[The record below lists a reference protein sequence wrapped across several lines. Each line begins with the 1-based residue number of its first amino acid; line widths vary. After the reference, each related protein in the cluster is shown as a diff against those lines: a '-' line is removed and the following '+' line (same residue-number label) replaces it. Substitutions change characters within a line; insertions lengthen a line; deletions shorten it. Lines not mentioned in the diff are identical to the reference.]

1 MISSLEIAK
10 RIKAVDPTFR
20 EPTKE
25 QIPIIEAP
33 LAPAVVIAGAGSGKT
48 ETMSQR
54 VLYLVANSIITPD
67 QLLGLTFT
75 RKSAGELAKRIR
87 KRLRQLK
94 AAGLLPTQ
102 VDESDLTVSTY
113 HSYAGRVLADHAIR
127 IGIDAASD
135 PIGEAAAWQIAYEEV
150 QRFAGGDLQINGSP
164 KSVVEEVM
172 ELSTQLAENNKTAAD
187 IEEFSYKLL
196 DQLTQLTEK
205 ATIPV
210 TEFISE
216 IEQRLAILPIVD
228 AFDNRRKENG
238 LLTFNDHMSMAA
250 QLVAE
255 SKLNHNDDI
264 GVLERSKYKVVLLD
278 EYQDTSFNQ
287 INFLSNLFGNNHPV
301 TAVGDPNQA
310 IYGWRSASSET
321 LDTFSKSFN
330 SDATRF
336 SLLTTWRNDQAILGL
351 ANVMIDQIALDNA
364 NLAPIAGLTPSTT
377 APAKSAIAKLAA
389 RADAQNG
396 EVICG
401 IYETQMQEA
410 QAIAEYFA
418 KYWHD
423 PARINLPED
432 KRSTFAV
439 LVRARSQ
446 IDAIQSA
453 LRDKDIPTDVLGVG
467 GLVHIPEVAD
477 VIALLR
483 TLTMPDSGSALMRL
497 LTGPHL
503 CLGARDL
510 MALGAFTRKFAKE
523 NDHSRGK
530 QLEDALTNNQSQ
542 IATADEFASGSII
555 ESLELLIT
563 LTPKELKHYTATP
576 EFSEVALSRLRKFA
590 IDLRQLRRSLSG
602 SITDA
607 LIAAEHFLSLD
618 TEVLVRSGWQ
628 TGRKDLDRFL
638 DEAARFQKNG
648 GSLIA
653 FLQWLKIAEDAEG
666 GLKPAEVDVRSDA
679 VQILT
684 IHSAKGAEWDYV
696 AVPGL
701 ADRNFP
707 NTGRKSDS
715 WIKNAGSIPVSMR
728 GDSLQLPSI
737 NFANFST
744 NKNLKDGLESFN
756 DQWKARKEV
765 EEMRLA
771 YVAFTRAKHGLFCST
786 SHFRNG
792 ENAVAPSK
800 LYLICAQHLPS
811 IAGGVVLADT
821 PIPEGRNP
829 LKENPITGN
838 WPDPTSKYQLIS
850 ERVKESAKFV
860 ASSKAF
866 TLAELTALQKL
877 GENAAAAA
885 GDQFIETDS
894 VGANQIDKSV
904 VLSDLHAIINELKNK
919 SDITNVFLPTRLSV
933 STLLYLKQDPNEL
946 ALRLRRPMPNHTDK
960 YARRGTQFHLWLE
973 NQFKHASLISMDEI
987 FNNSANDDQAELD
1000 APLQDLQQAWL
1011 QSDWARKQPIGVE
1024 VGFETVIAGTVVR
1037 GRIDAVY
1044 ELAPGKFEV
1053 VDWKTGKVKSGDDLS
1068 VAALQLAM
1076 YRMAFA
1082 KLNNIDVANVSAAF
1096 HYVAQNETVRPAD
1109 IMSEAALTEI
1119 ISAIPQLQ

>member
-1 MISSLEIAK
+1 VISASEIAK
-10 RIKAVDPTFR
+10 RIKAVDETYR
-20 EPTKE
+20 EPTEE

-75 RKSAGELAKRIR
+75 RKSAGDLAKRIR

-94 AAGLLPTQ
+94 AAGLLPAN
-102 VDESDLTVSTY
+102 VDESELTVSTY

-127 IGIDAASD
+127 IGIDAAAD

-150 QRFAGGDLQINGSP
+150 QRFAGNELQINGSP

-172 ELSTQLAENNKTAAD
+172 DLSTQLAENNKSASDVAD
-187 IEEFSYKLL
+187 FTYKLL
-196 DQLTQLTEK
+196 DQLAQLTEK
-205 ATIPV
+205 QTNPV
-210 TEFISE
+210 KEFIEE
-216 IEQRLAILPIVD
+216 IHQRLAILPIVE
-228 AFDNRRKENG
+228 AFDNRRKEQG

-250 QLVAE
+250 HLVAQ
-255 SKLNHNDDI
+255 SKAQHNDDI
-264 GVLERSKYKVVLLD
+264 GEIERGKYKVVLLD

-287 INFLSNLFGNNHPV
+287 INFLANLFGNNHPV

-330 SDATRF
+330 SDATRYT
-336 SLLTTWRNDQAILGL
+336 LLTTWRNDQAILEI
-351 ANVMIDQIALDNA
+351 ANVIIDQIATDNA
-364 NLAPIAGLTPSTT
+364 NL
-377 APAKSAIAKLAA
+377 SAIPGVPKEQRPIAKLSP
-389 RADAQNG
+389 RRDAKTG

-401 IYETQMQEA
+401 IYETQLQEA
-410 QAIAEYFA
+410 NAIADYFA
-418 KYWHD
+418 KYWFD
-423 PARINLPED
+423 SVRESLPES

-446 IDAIQSA
+446 IDAIHSA
-453 LRDKDIPTDVLGVG
+453 FQERNIPTDVVGVG

-477 VIALLR
+477 IIALLR
-483 TLTMPDSGSALMRL
+483 TLTMPDSGTALMRL

-503 CLGARDL
+503 SLGPRDL
-510 MALGAFTRKFAKE
+510 MALGAFTRKYAAE
-523 NDHSRGK
+523 NDHTRGK
-530 QLEDALTNNQSQ
+530 QLEEALTSSQ
-542 IATADEFASGSII
+542 TQLATADEFASGSII

-563 LTPKELKHYTATP
+563 LSPKELKHYTAMP

-590 IDLRQLRRSLSG
+590 IDLRQLRRNLSG

-628 TGRKDLDRFL
+628 NGRKDLDRFL

-648 GSLIA
+648 GTLIG

-684 IHSAKGAEWDYV
+684 VHSAKGAEWDYV

-701 ADRNFP
+701 AEKNFP
-707 NTGRKSDS
+707 NVGRKSDS

-728 GDSLQLPSI
+728 GDYAQLPSI
-737 NFANFST
+737 NFDNFST
-744 NKNLKDGLESFN
+744 NKNLKNGLEKF
-756 DQWKARKEV
+756 DDEWKARKAV

-771 YVAFTRAKHGLFCST
+771 YVAFTRAKKGLFCST
-786 SHFRNG
+786 SHFRSG
-792 ENAVAPSK
+792 DNAVAPSR
-800 LYLICAQHLPS
+800 LFQLCAIHLPA
-811 IAGGVVLADT
+811 IAGTTVLTDT
-821 PIPEGRNP
+821 HTPDGKNP

-838 WPDPTSKYQLIS
+838 WPDQSSRFETKAI
-850 ERVKESAKFV
+850 RIRESAKLVEQAQPFTIEDLR
-860 ASSKAF
+860 AF
-866 TLAELTALQKL
+866 SNDHEVIGDLT
-877 GENAAAAA
+877 
-885 GDQFIETDS
+885 
-894 VGANQIDKSV
+894 
-904 VLSDLHAIINELKNK
+904 AIINEIKGK
-919 SDITNVFLPTRLSV
+919 SDITKVFLPTRLSV
-933 STLLYLKQDPNEL
+933 STLLYLKQDPMQL
-946 ALRLRRPMPNHTDK
+946 ALRLRRPMPNHIDK
-960 YARRGTQFHLWLE
+960 YARRGTEFHLWLE
-973 NQFKHASLISMDEI
+973 DYFKHTSLISMDDI
-987 FNNSANDDQAELD
+987 FNESNSVKSVGDQSTEFQE
-1000 APLQDLQQAWL
+1000 APLKELQQAWL
-1011 QSDWARKQPIGVE
+1011 ATQWAEKLPIDVE
-1024 VGFETVIAGTVVR
+1024 LGFETVIADTVIR

-1044 ELAPGKFEV
+1044 ESTPGKFEV
-1053 VDWKTGKVKSGDDLS
+1053 VDWKTGKVKSGDDLAI
-1068 VAALQLAM
+1068 AAVQLAM
-1076 YRMAFA
+1076 YRLAFA
-1082 KLNNIDVANVSAAF
+1082 KLKNIDVSSVSAAF

-1109 IMSEAALTEI
+1109 LMSESQLI
-1119 ISAIPQLQ
+1119 KLIKDIPVVE

>member
-1 MISSLEIAK
+1 MISASEIAK
-10 RIKAVDPTFR
+10 RIKAVDDTFR
-20 EPTKE
+20 VPTDE

-54 VLYLVANSIITPD
+54 VLYLVANSLIKPD

-75 RKSAGELAKRIR
+75 RKSAGDLAKRIR

-94 AAGLLPTQ
+94 AAGLLPAD

-127 IGIDAASD
+127 IGIDAAAD

-150 QRFAGGDLQINGSP
+150 QRFAGNVLQINGSP
-164 KSVVEEVM
+164 KSVVEDVM
-172 ELSTQLAENNKTAAD
+172 ELSAQLAENNKNTRDVAD
-187 IEEFSYKLL
+187 YSYKLL
-196 DQLTQLTEK
+196 DQLSQLSDKPTK
-205 ATIPV
+205 PV
-210 TEFISE
+210 KDFIAE
-216 IEQRLAILPIVD
+216 INQRLAILPIVE
-228 AFDNRRKENG
+228 AFDNRRKEQG

-250 QLVAE
+250 QLVAQ
-255 SKLNHNDDI
+255 SKSQHNDDI
-264 GVLERSKYKVVLLD
+264 GKLERDKYKVVLLD

-330 SDATRF
+330 SNATRYT
-336 SLLTTWRNDQAILGL
+336 LLKTWRNDHAILEI
-351 ANVMIDQIALDNA
+351 ANVLIDQIAIDNA
-364 NLAPIAGLTPSTT
+364 NLSSAPGEVKVTREIE
-377 APAKSAIAKLAA
+377 KLSPNSK
-389 RADAQNG
+389 AQTG

-410 QAIAEYFA
+410 QAIADYFA
-418 KYWHD
+418 KYWFD
-423 PARINLPED
+423 PAREKLPEAE
-432 KRSTFAV
+432 RSTFAV

-453 LRDKDIPTDVLGVG
+453 FQDKNIPTDVVGVG

-477 VIALLR
+477 IIALLR
-483 TLTMPDSGSALMRL
+483 TLTMPDSGTALMRL
-497 LTGPHL
+497 LTGPYL
-503 CLGARDL
+503 SLGPRDL
-510 MALGAFTRKFAKE
+510 MALGAFTRKYAAE

-530 QLEDALTNNQSQ
+530 QLEDALTNSQ
-542 IATADEFASGSII
+542 TQVATADEFASGSII

-563 LTPKELKHYTATP
+563 LTPKELKHYTSTP
-576 EFSEVALSRLRKFA
+576 EFSDVALARLRQFA
-590 IDLRQLRRSLSG
+590 IDLRQLRRNLSG

-607 LIAAEHFLSLD
+607 LLAAEHFLSLD

-628 TGRKDLDRFL
+628 NGRKDLDRFL

-648 GSLIA
+648 GTLIA
-653 FLQWLKIAEDAEG
+653 FLQWLRIAEDAEG

-684 IHSAKGAEWDYV
+684 VHSAKGAEWDYV

-701 ADRNFP
+701 AEKNFP
-707 NTGRKSDS
+707 NAGRKSDS

-728 GDSLQLPSI
+728 GDYAQLPTI

-744 NKNLKDGLESFN
+744 NKNLKDGLEIFG
-756 DQWKARKEV
+756 DEWKARKSV

-786 SHFRNG
+786 SHFRSG
-792 ENAVAPSK
+792 EKAVPPSR
-800 LYLICAQHLPS
+800 LYQLCAQYLPD
-811 IAGGVVLADT
+811 INGATVLSDT
-821 PIPEGRNP
+821 PIPEGKNP

-838 WPDPTSKYQLIS
+838 WPDHLSRYELKAKQV
-850 ERVKESAKFV
+850 RESAKLV
-860 ASSKAF
+860 VNAQPF
-866 TLAELTALQKL
+866 T
-877 GENAAAAA
+877 
-885 GDQFIETDS
+885 
-894 VGANQIDKSV
+894 DKEI
-904 VLSDLHAIINELKNK
+904 SDLIAQNEIISDLNALVSELKNK
-919 SDITNVFLPTRLSV
+919 SDLTQVFLPARLSV
-933 STLLYLKQDPNEL
+933 STLLYLKQEPAQL
-946 ALRLRRPMPNHTDK
+946 ALRLRRPMPNHIDK

-973 NQFKHASLISMDEI
+973 DHFKHTSLISMDEI
-987 FNNSANDDQAELD
+987 FNNLNTEQNIGNQSIELLD
-1000 APLQDLQQAWL
+1000 APMQELQKAWL
-1011 QSDWARKQPIGVE
+1011 ASDWANKQPIGVE
-1024 VGFETVIAGTVVR
+1024 VGFETVIAETGIR

-1044 ELAPGKFEV
+1044 EVSPGKFEV
-1053 VDWKTGKVKSGDDLS
+1053 VDWKTGKVKSGEDLS
-1068 VAALQLAM
+1068 VAAVQLAM
-1076 YRMAFA
+1076 YRLAFA
-1082 KLNNIDVANVSAAF
+1082 KLNKIDVANVSAAF
-1096 HYVAQNETVRPAD
+1096 HYVSQNETVRPAD
-1109 IMSEAALTEI
+1109 IMSEAQLIEI
-1119 ISAIPQLQ
+1119 ISQIPQSD

>member
-1 MISSLEIAK
+1 MISALEIAK
-10 RIKAVDPTFR
+10 RIKAVDNTYR

-75 RKSAGELAKRIR
+75 RKSAGDLAKRIR

-94 AAGLLPTQ
+94 AAGLLPAN

-127 IGIDAASD
+127 IGIDAAAD

-150 QRFAGGDLQINGSP
+150 QRFAGTELQINGSP

-172 ELSTQLAENNKTAAD
+172 ELSAQLAENNKSAGD
-187 IEEFSYKLL
+187 VSDYSYKLL
-196 DQLTQLTEK
+196 DQLAQLSDKQTN
-205 ATIPV
+205 PV
-210 TEFISE
+210 KEFIDE
-216 IEQRLAILPIVD
+216 IQQRLAILPIVE
-228 AFDNRRKENG
+228 AFDNRRKEQG

-250 QLVAE
+250 QLVAQ
-255 SKLNHNDDI
+255 SKTLHNDDI
-264 GVLERSKYKVVLLD
+264 GQLERSKYKVVLLD

-321 LDTFSKSFN
+321 LDTFSQSFN
-330 SDATRF
+330 SNATRY
-336 SLLTTWRNDQAILGL
+336 SLLTTWRNDQAILEI
-351 ANVMIDQIALDNA
+351 ANVMIDQIAIDNA
-364 NLAPIAGLTPSTT
+364 NLST
-377 APAKSAIAKLAA
+377 APGEAKQQKQIEKLSPRPNAKT
-389 RADAQNG
+389 G

-418 KYWHD
+418 KYWFD
-423 PARINLPED
+423 PEREKLPESE
-432 KRSTFAV
+432 RSTFAV

-453 LRDKDIPTDVLGVG
+453 FLDKNIPTDVVGVG

-477 VIALLR
+477 IIALLR
-483 TLTMPDSGSALMRL
+483 TLTMPDSGTALMRL
-497 LTGPHL
+497 LTGPYL
-503 CLGARDL
+503 SLGARDL
-510 MALGAFTRKFAKE
+510 MALGAFTRKFAAE
-523 NDHSRGK
+523 NDHTRGK
-530 QLEDALTNNQSQ
+530 QLEEALNNSQSQ
-542 IATADEFASGSII
+542 VATADEFASGSII

-576 EFSEVALSRLRKFA
+576 EFSDVALSRLRQFA
-590 IDLRQLRRSLSG
+590 IDLRQLRRNLTG

-607 LIAAEHFLSLD
+607 LLAAEHFLSLD

-628 TGRKDLDRFL
+628 DGRKDLDRFL

-648 GSLIA
+648 GTLIA

-684 IHSAKGAEWDYV
+684 VHSAKGAEWDFV

-701 ADRNFP
+701 AEKNFP
-707 NTGRKSDS
+707 NAGRKSDS
-715 WIKNAGSIPVSMR
+715 WIKNAGAIPVSMR
-728 GDSLQLPSI
+728 GDYAQLPDI

-744 NKNLKDGLESFN
+744 NKNLKDGLEKFG
-756 DQWKARKEV
+756 DEWKARKAV

-771 YVAFTRAKHGLFCST
+771 YVAFTRAKQGLFCST

-792 ENAVAPSK
+792 ENAVAPSR
-800 LYLICAQHLPS
+800 LYLLCAQFLPA
-811 IAGGVVLADT
+811 IKGATVLSDT
-821 PIPEGRNP
+821 PIPEGKNP

-838 WPDPTSKYQLIS
+838 WPDQQSRYEVRAKQV
-850 ERVKESAKFV
+850 RESAKLV
-860 ASSKAF
+860 
-866 TLAELTALQKL
+866 
-877 GENAAAAA
+877 ENAQPFT
-885 GDQFIETDS
+885 DQ
-894 VGANQIDKSV
+894 QINELSKDNEIM
-904 VLSDLHAIINELKNK
+904 SDLNALVHELKNK
-919 SDITNVFLPTRLSV
+919 SQLAEVYLPARLSV
-933 STLLYLKQDPNEL
+933 STLLYLKQEPDQL
-946 ALRLRRPMPNHTDK
+946 ALRLRRPMPNHIDK
-960 YARRGTQFHLWLE
+960 FARRGTEFHLWLE
-973 NQFKHASLISMDEI
+973 DHFKHTSLISMDEI
-987 FNNSANDDQAELD
+987 FNNDATAQSQINKNEELVD
-1000 APLQDLQQAWL
+1000 APMQELQKAWL
-1011 QSDWARKQPIGVE
+1011 ASEWANQQPIGVE
-1024 VGFETVIAGTVVR
+1024 VGFETVIAETVIR

-1044 ELAPGKFEV
+1044 EKTPGKFEV

-1068 VAALQLAM
+1068 IAAVQLAM
-1076 YRMAFA
+1076 YRLAFA
-1082 KLNNIDVANVSAAF
+1082 KLNKIDVADVSAAF

-1109 IMSEAALTEI
+1109 IMSEAQLIEI
-1119 ISAIPQLQ
+1119 ISQIPLAQSVN

>member
-1 MISSLEIAK
+1 MISALEIAK
-10 RIKAVDPTFR
+10 RIKAIDNSYR
-20 EPTKE
+20 EPTAE

-75 RKSAGELAKRIR
+75 RKSAGDLAKRIR

-94 AAGLLPTQ
+94 AAGLLPNN

-127 IGIDAASD
+127 IGIDAAAD

-150 QRFAGGDLQINGSP
+150 QRFAGNELQINGSP
-164 KSVVEEVM
+164 KSVVEEVT
-172 ELSTQLAENNKTAAD
+172 ELSAQLAENNKSASD
-187 IEEFSYKLL
+187 ISDYTYKLL
-196 DQLTQLTEK
+196 DQLAQLTDK
-205 ATIPV
+205 PTNPV
-210 TEFISE
+210 KEFVE
-216 IEQRLAILPIVD
+216 ELQQRLAILPIVE
-228 AFDNRRKENG
+228 AFDNRRKEQG

-250 QLVAE
+250 QLVAQ
-255 SKLNHNDDI
+255 SKSLHNDDI
-264 GVLERSKYKVVLLD
+264 GKLERNKYKVVLLD

-321 LDTFSKSFN
+321 LDTFSQSFN
-330 SDATRF
+330 STATRY
-336 SLLTTWRNDQAILGL
+336 SLLTTWRNDQAILEI
-351 ANVMIDQIALDNA
+351 ANVMIDQIAQDNA
-364 NLAPIAGLTPSTT
+364 NLVGAAGEI
-377 APAKSAIAKLAA
+377 KDQKQIAKLSPRPNAKT
-389 RADAQNG
+389 G

-410 QAIAEYFA
+410 QAIADYFA
-418 KYWHD
+418 KYWFD
-423 PARINLPED
+423 PVREKLPETE
-432 KRSTFAV
+432 RSTFAV

-453 LRDKDIPTDVLGVG
+453 LQEKDIPTDVVGVG

-477 VIALLR
+477 IIALLR
-483 TLTMPDSGSALMRL
+483 TLTMPDSGTALMRL
-497 LTGPHL
+497 LTGPYL
-503 CLGARDL
+503 SLGARDL
-510 MALGAFTRKFAKE
+510 MALGAFTRKFAAE
-523 NDHSRGK
+523 NDHTRGK
-530 QLEDALTNNQSQ
+530 QLEEALTNSQNQV
-542 IATADEFASGSII
+542 ATADEFAAGSII

-576 EFSEVALSRLRKFA
+576 EFSDLALARLRAFA
-590 IDLRQLRRSLSG
+590 IDLRQLRRNLSG

-607 LIAAEHFLSLD
+607 LLAAEHFLSLD

-628 TGRKDLDRFL
+628 RGRKDLDRFL

-648 GSLIA
+648 GTLIA

-684 IHSAKGAEWDYV
+684 VHSAKGAEWDYV

-701 ADRNFP
+701 AEKNFP

-715 WIKNAGSIPVSMR
+715 WIKNAGAIPVSMR
-728 GDSLQLPSI
+728 GDYAQLPDL

-744 NKNLKDGLESFN
+744 NKNLKDGLEKFG
-756 DQWKARKEV
+756 DEWKARKAV

-771 YVAFTRAKHGLFCST
+771 YVAFTRAKQGLFCST

-792 ENAVAPSK
+792 EKAVAPSR
-800 LYLICAQHLPS
+800 LYQLCAQFLPD
-811 IAGGVVLADT
+811 INGATVLSDT
-821 PIPEGRNP
+821 PIPEGKNP

-838 WPDPTSKYQLIS
+838 WPDQLSKYELKAMQV
-850 ERVKESAKFV
+850 RESAKLVIAAQSFKD
-860 ASSKAF
+860 SEI
-866 TLAELTALQKL
+866 AE
-877 GENAAAAA
+877 
-885 GDQFIETDS
+885 S
-894 VGANQIDKSV
+894 VNKNEIM
-904 VLSDLHAIINELKNK
+904 SDLNALVNELKNK
-919 SDITNVFLPTRLSV
+919 SDITQVILPARLSV
-933 STLLYLKQDPNEL
+933 STLLYLKQEPAEL
-946 ALRLRRPMPNHTDK
+946 ALRLRRPMPNHIDK
-960 YARRGTQFHLWLE
+960 FARRGTEFHLWLE
-973 NQFKHASLISMDEI
+973 DHFKHTSLISMDEI
-987 FNNSANDDQAELD
+987 FNSDATSQSHIED
-1000 APLQDLQQAWL
+1000 APMQELQKAW
-1011 QSDWARKQPIGVE
+1011 QDSDWAGKTPVGVE
-1024 VGFETVIAGTVVR
+1024 VGFETVIAGTVIR

-1044 ELAPGKFEV
+1044 EKTPGNFEV
-1053 VDWKTGKVKSGDDLS
+1053 VDWKTGKVKSGEDLAI
-1068 VAALQLAM
+1068 AAVQLAM
-1076 YRMAFA
+1076 YRLAFA
-1082 KLNNIDVANVSAAF
+1082 KLNKIDVANVSAAF

-1109 IMSEAALTEI
+1109 IMSEAQLIEI
-1119 ISAIPQLQ
+1119 ISQIPLAQ

>member
-1 MISSLEIAK
+1 MISALEIAK
-10 RIKAVDPTFR
+10 RIKAVDERYR

-75 RKSAGELAKRIR
+75 RKSAGDLAKRIR

-94 AAGLLPTQ
+94 AAGLLPAN

-113 HSYAGRVLADHAIR
+113 HSYAGRVLADHVIR
-127 IGIDAASD
+127 IGIDAAAD

-150 QRFAGGDLQINGSP
+150 QRFAGNELQINASP
-164 KSVVEEVM
+164 KSVVEDVM
-172 ELSTQLAENNKTAAD
+172 ELSAQLAENNKSTNDVAD
-187 IEEFSYKLL
+187 YSYKLL
-196 DQLTQLTEK
+196 DQLAQLSDKPTN
-205 ATIPV
+205 PV
-210 TEFISE
+210 KEFIEE
-216 IEQRLAILPIVD
+216 INQRLAILPIVE
-228 AFDNRRKENG
+228 AFDNRRKEQG

-250 QLVAE
+250 QLVAQ
-255 SKLNHNDDI
+255 SKTKHNDDI
-264 GVLERSKYKVVLLD
+264 GQLERGKYKVVLLD

-321 LDTFSKSFN
+321 LDTFSQSFN
-330 SDATRF
+330 STATRY
-336 SLLTTWRNDQAILGL
+336 SLLTTWRNDQSILEI
-351 ANVMIDQIALDNA
+351 ANVMIDQIAIDNA
-364 NLAPIAGLTPSTT
+364 NLSSVSGE
-377 APAKSAIAKLAA
+377 AKVKKQIEKLSPRPNAKT
-389 RADAQNG
+389 G

-418 KYWHD
+418 KYWFD
-423 PARINLPED
+423 PEREKLPEAE
-432 KRSTFAV
+432 RSTFAV

-453 LRDKDIPTDVLGVG
+453 FQDKNIPTDVVGVG

-477 VIALLR
+477 IIALLR
-483 TLTMPDSGSALMRL
+483 TLTMPDSGTALMRL
-497 LTGPHL
+497 LTGPYL
-503 CLGARDL
+503 ALGARDL
-510 MALGAFTRKFAKE
+510 MALGAFTRKFAAE
-523 NDHSRGK
+523 NDHTRGK
-530 QLEDALTNNQSQ
+530 QLEEALNNSQSQ
-542 IATADEFASGSII
+542 VATADEFAAGSII

-576 EFSEVALSRLRKFA
+576 EFSEVALARLRQFA
-590 IDLRQLRRSLSG
+590 IDLRKLRRNLTG

-607 LIAAEHFLSLD
+607 LLAAEQFLSLD

-628 TGRKDLDRFL
+628 NGRKDLDRFL

-648 GSLIA
+648 GTLIA

-684 IHSAKGAEWDYV
+684 VHSAKGAEWDFV
-696 AVPGL
+696 SVPGL
-701 ADRNFP
+701 AEKNFP
-707 NTGRKSDS
+707 NAGRKSDS
-715 WIKNAGSIPVSMR
+715 WIKNAGAIPVSMR
-728 GDSLQLPSI
+728 GDYAQLPII

-744 NKNLKDGLESFN
+744 NKNLKDGLEIFG
-756 DQWKARKEV
+756 DEWKARKAV

-792 ENAVAPSK
+792 EKAVAPSR
-800 LYLICAQHLPS
+800 LYQLCAQFLPT
-811 IAGGVVLADT
+811 INGATVLSDT
-821 PIPEGRNP
+821 PIPEGKNP

-838 WPDPTSKYQLIS
+838 WPDRSSKY
-850 ERVKESAKFV
+850 EVKAMQIRESAKLV
-860 ASSKAF
+860 ASAQPF
-866 TLAELTALQKL
+866 TE
-877 GENAAAAA
+877 
-885 GDQFIETDS
+885 
-894 VGANQIDKSV
+894 NQILESTEHKEIM
-904 VLSDLHAIINELKNK
+904 SDLNALVNELKNK
-919 SDITNVFLPTRLSV
+919 SDITQVFLPARLSV
-933 STLLYLKQDPNEL
+933 STLLYLKQEPDQL
-946 ALRLRRPMPNHTDK
+946 ALRLRRPMPNHIDK
-960 YARRGTQFHLWLE
+960 YARRGTEFHLWLE
-973 NQFKHASLISMDEI
+973 DHFKHTSLISMDEI
-987 FNNSANDDQAELD
+987 FNNNAPSQSQINQVNSNQELVD
-1000 APLQDLQQAWL
+1000 APMQELQKAWL
-1011 QSDWARKQPIGVE
+1011 ASDWADQQPIGVE
-1024 VGFETVIAGTVVR
+1024 VGFETVIAGTVIR

-1044 ELAPGKFEV
+1044 EKTPGKFEV
-1053 VDWKTGKVKSGDDLS
+1053 VDWKTGKVKSGEDLS
-1068 VAALQLAM
+1068 VAAVQLAM
-1076 YRMAFA
+1076 YRLAFA
-1082 KLNNIDVANVSAAF
+1082 KLNKIDVADVSAAF

-1109 IMSEAALTEI
+1109 IMSEAQLIEI
-1119 ISAIPQLQ
+1119 ISQIPVIN